1 MADFNTGSPSLP
13 AHFVSTP
20 SFNCQMPDPVRRPF
34 ACLACCIFAA
44 SPAGHAAEDA
54 GAVHLAA
61 VSVRKATSASREAA
75 GGGDAVGGDVPL
87 RLRNERRFNVLGGKK
102 KPVMPEVGIP
112 YSFDPKETDEYP
124 LFVLAE
130 RLEGRTDDVA
140 VATGDVELRKAGF
153 LFYGDKI
160 LYWPLDDEVDATGNV
175 RMLREG
181 AEFTAPHVRMKMS
194 EQVGFAEDAD
204 YLIVKQVPSRF
215 LSKQLLVPVVTAA
228 GSNAVS
234 TSAPMM
240 LRIPGNYGLPTTA
253 PATRPSLAGGT
264 AERAEFEGENQV
276 TLFDSTFST
285 CKPGDRDW
293 YVRASEM
300 HLDYDREVGTAKDAS
315 MWFKDV
321 PIFYSPVATFP
332 LNRQRQSGFMH
343 PFLATS
349 SRSGLDL
356 TLPYYWN
363 IAPNYDATFYPRY
376 MSKRGLQLGAEV
388 RYWGFNSGAAG
399 DPNTYK
405 AEYMPHDQVADRDR
419 YAYLIKHQQNLGQG
433 VSATVNYNRVSDDFY
448 WQDTSSRL
456 FETSQVQLPQ
466 QFQLAYNPL
475 PWLQTTTQVLR
486 YQTLQT
492 DPKNPVLAPYFL
504 EPQVNVVGFKPDLLG
519 ADLTLIGQYS
529 RFTHPDAGR
538 LLSGVRPQGDRMV
551 LYPQFS
557 LPIVH
562 PAFTFIPKVGVSATR
577 YSLSD
582 QVAGAD
588 SSVSRV
594 VPIFTL
600 DSSVIFERETSL
612 LDNAFIQTLEP
623 RLYYVN
629 IPYRDQTRIPL
640 FDTAQAD
647 FNFAQ
652 IFSENRYSGFDRIND
667 ANQLTAALVTRY
679 LDGNT
684 GAERFKAMVGQ
695 RYYFSPSRVTLNY
708 TPLGSTVAP
717 VGNQAQGYSNVL
729 AAFSGL
735 VLPKTYADFALDYN
749 FRDSLTD
756 RVSVGVRFQP
766 DLAKVLSASYRYTRD
781 SATNI
786 TQVDQVDIA
795 GQWPLTSRLYAVGRF
810 NWSFLGKQ
818 TVGNTSPGGQLL
830 EAIAGLEYNAGCWTT
845 RIVAQRLAAIS
856 GSPNNVLF
864 LQLEFNDFASV
875 GSSPISLLR
884 RSIPGYGKTNE
895 LTSSSLLT
903 TQ

>member
-1 MADFNTGSPSLP
+1 M
-13 AHFVSTP
+13 
-20 SFNCQMPDPVRRPF
+20 
-34 ACLACCIFAA
+34 FAA
-44 SPAGHAAEDA
+44 VSAGHAAEDA
-54 GAVHLAA
+54 GSVQLAA
-61 VSVRKATSASREAA
+61 ASVRKDAPASRDPVP
-75 GGGDAVGGDVPL
+75 GGGDALGDDLPL
-87 RLRNERRFNVLGGKK
+87 RLRGERRFNVLGGKK

-112 YSFDPKETDEYP
+112 YAFEPKKNDDYP
-124 LFVLAE
+124 LFVIADH
-130 RLEGRTDDVA
+130 LEGRTDDVA
-140 VATGDVELRKAGF
+140 VATGDVELRKAGTQ
-153 LFYGDKI
+153 FYGDKVI
-160 LYWPLDDEVDATGNV
+160 YWPLDDEVDATGNV
-175 RMLREG
+175 RMLQEG
-181 AEFTAPHVRMKMS
+181 TEFTAPHVRMKMS
-194 EQVGFAEDAD
+194 EQIGFAEDAD

-215 LSKQLLVPVVTAA
+215 YSKQKLVPVVTVAS
-228 GSNAVS
+228 SNAII
-234 TSAPMM
+234 TNTPMM
-240 LRIPGNYGLPTTA
+240 LRVPDNYGLPTTA
-253 PATRPSLAGGT
+253 PHTRPSLASGT
-264 AERAEFEGENQV
+264 AERAEFEGENQI

-300 HLDYDREVGTAKDAS
+300 HLDYDREVGTAKNAT

-321 PIFYSPVATFP
+321 PIFYSPVATFA
-332 LNRQRQSGFMH
+332 LNHQRQSGFLH

-356 TLPYYWN
+356 TVPYYWN
-363 IAPNYDATFYPRY
+363 IAPNYDATLYPRY

-388 RYWGFNSGAAG
+388 RYWDFNSGVPG
-399 DPNTYK
+399 DSNAYK
-405 AEYMPHDQVADRDR
+405 VEYMPHDQEADRER
-419 YAYLIKHQQNLGQG
+419 YAYQIKHQQNLGQG
-433 VSATVNYNRVSDDFY
+433 VSAVVNYNRVSDSFY

-456 FETSQVQLPQ
+456 FQTSQVQLPQ
-466 QFQLAYNPL
+466 QFLIGYTPV
-475 PWLQTTTQVLR
+475 PWLQTNTQVLR

-492 DPKNPVLAPYFL
+492 DPKNPVLPPYFL
-504 EPQVNVVGFKPDLLG
+504 EPQVNLIGFKPDLLG
-519 ADLTLIGQYS
+519 TDFALIGQYS
-529 RFTHPDAGR
+529 RFTHPDANR
-538 LLSGVRPQGDRMV
+538 LLSDLRPQGDRMV
-551 LYPQFS
+551 LYPQVS

-562 PAFTFIPKVGVSATR
+562 PAFTFIPKIGVSATQ
-577 YSLSD
+577 YSLNNL
-582 QVAGAD
+582 VPGAD

-594 VPIFTL
+594 LPIFSV

-629 IPYRDQTRIPL
+629 IPYKDQTKIPL

-667 ANQLTAALVTRY
+667 ANQLTAAVVTRF

-708 TPLGSTVAP
+708 TPLGSTVIP
-717 VGNQAQGYSNVL
+717 VGNQAQGYSDFL

-735 VLPKTYADFALDYN
+735 VLPKTYADFAVDYN
-749 FRDSLTD
+749 FRDSLAE
-756 RVSVGVRFQP
+756 RVSAGVRFQP
-766 DLAKVLSASYRYTRD
+766 ELAKVISASYRYTRD
-781 SATNI
+781 PNFNVA
-786 TQVDQVDIA
+786 QVDQVDIA
-795 GQWPLTSRLYAVGRF
+795 GQWPLTNRLYAVGRF

-818 TVGNTSPGGQLL
+818 TVANTSPGGQLL

-875 GSSPISLLR
+875 GTDPISLLR

>member
-1 MADFNTGSPSLP
+1 M
-13 AHFVSTP
+13 
-20 SFNCQMPDPVRRPF
+20 
-34 ACLACCIFAA
+34 FAA
-44 SPAGHAAEDA
+44 VPAGHAAEDA
-54 GAVHLAA
+54 DSVQLAA
-61 VSVRKATSASREAA
+61 VSVRKAAPASRDAA
-75 GGGDAVGGDVPL
+75 PGGGTAVSDDLQL
-87 RLRNERRFNVLGGKK
+87 RLRSERRFNVLGGKRT
-102 KPVMPEVGIP
+102 PVMPEVGIP
-112 YSFDPKETDEYP
+112 YAFDPKKSDDYP
-124 LFVLAE
+124 LFVIAE
-130 RLEGRTDDVA
+130 HLEGRTDDVA
-140 VATGDVELRKAGF
+140 VATGDVELRKAGS
-153 LFYGDKI
+153 LFYGDKVI
-160 LYWPLDDEVDATGNV
+160 YWPLDDEVDATGNV
-175 RMLREG
+175 RMLQEG
-181 AEFTAPHVRMKMS
+181 TEFTAPHVRMKMS
-194 EQVGFAEDAD
+194 EQVGFVEDAD
-204 YLIVKQVPSRF
+204 YLIVKQVPSRV
-215 LSKQLLVPVVTAA
+215 LSKQILMPVATSSS
-228 GSNAVS
+228 SNAVN

-240 LRIPGNYGLPTTA
+240 LNVPGNYGLPTTV
-253 PATRPSLAGGT
+253 PATRPSLASGT
-264 AERAEFEGENQV
+264 AERAEFEGENQI

-300 HLDYDREVGTAKDAS
+300 HLDYDREVGTAKDAT

-332 LNRQRQSGFMH
+332 LNHQRQSGFMH

-356 TLPYYWN
+356 TIPYYWN
-363 IAPNYDATFYPRY
+363 IAPNYDATLYPRY
-376 MSKRGLQLGAEV
+376 MARRGLQLGAEV
-388 RYWGFNSGAAG
+388 RYWGFNSGVAG
-399 DPNTYK
+399 DPNAYK
-405 AEYMPHDQVADRDR
+405 AEYMPHDQLADRDR
-419 YAYLIKHQQNLGQG
+419 YAYQIKHQQNLGQG
-433 VSATVNYNRVSDDFY
+433 ASAVVNYNRVSDSFY

-456 FETSQVQLPQ
+456 FQTSQVQLPQ
-466 QFQLAYNPL
+466 QFLLSYVPV
-475 PWLQTTTQVLR
+475 PWLQTTTQVQR
-486 YQTLQT
+486 FQTLQT
-492 DPKNPVLAPYFL
+492 DPKNPVLPPYFL
-504 EPQVNVVGFKPDLLG
+504 EPQVNLVGFKPDVLG
-519 ADLTLIGQYS
+519 TDLAVIGQYT
-529 RFTHPDAGR
+529 RFNRPDAGR
-538 LLSGVRPQGDRMV
+538 LLSDLRPQGDRMV
-551 LYPQFS
+551 LYPQLS

-562 PAFTFIPKVGVSATR
+562 PAFTFIPKIGVSATR

-594 VPIFTL
+594 LPIFTV

-612 LDNAFIQTLEP
+612 LGNDFIQTLEP

-629 IPYRDQTRIPL
+629 IPYKDQTGIPL

-667 ANQLTAALVTRY
+667 ANQLTAAVVTRF
-679 LDGNT
+679 LDGTT

-717 VGNQAQGYSNVL
+717 VGNQERGSSNVL

-735 VLPKTYADFALDYN
+735 VLPRTYADFALDYN

-756 RVSVGVRFQP
+756 RFSVGVRFQP

-781 SATNI
+781 PNNNVA
-786 TQVDQVDIA
+786 QVDQVDIA
-795 GQWPLTSRLYAVGRF
+795 GQWPLTNRLYAVGRF

-818 TVGNTSPGGQLL
+818 TLTNTTPGGQLL

-875 GSSPISLLR
+875 GTDPVSLLR
-884 RSIPGYGKTNE
+884 RSIPGYGKSNE

>member
-1 MADFNTGSPSLP
+1 M
-13 AHFVSTP
+13 
-20 SFNCQMPDPVRRPF
+20 
-34 ACLACCIFAA
+34 FAA
-44 SPAGHAAEDA
+44 VPAGHAADDTD
-54 GAVHLAA
+54 GVQLAA
-61 VSVRKATSASREAA
+61 VSVRKGTPASRDAVP
-75 GGGDAVGGDVPL
+75 GGGDAVGDDLPL

-102 KPVMPEVGIP
+102 KPVVPEVGIP
-112 YSFDPKETDEYP
+112 YPFDPKKNDDYP
-124 LFVLAE
+124 LFVIAE
-130 RLEGRTDDVA
+130 HLEGRTDDVA
-140 VATGDVELRKAGF
+140 VATGDVELHKAGS
-153 LFYGDKI
+153 LFYGDKVI
-160 LYWPLDDEVDATGNV
+160 YWPLDDEVDATGNV
-175 RMLREG
+175 RMLQEG
-181 AEFTAPHVRMKMS
+181 TEFAGPHVRMKMS
-194 EQVGFAEDAD
+194 EQIGFVEDAD

-215 LSKQLLVPVVTAA
+215 VSKQKLVPVVTVAS
-228 GSNAVS
+228 SNAVT

-240 LRIPGNYGLPTTA
+240 LRIPDNYGLPTTA
-253 PATRPSLAGGT
+253 PPTRPSLASGT
-264 AERAEFEGENQV
+264 AERAEFEGENQI

-293 YVRASEM
+293 YLRASEM
-300 HLDYDREVGTAKDAS
+300 HLDYDRDVGSAKNAT

-321 PIFYSPVATFP
+321 PIFYLPVATFP
-332 LNRQRQSGFMH
+332 LNHERHSGFMH
-343 PFLATS
+343 PLLASS

-356 TLPYYWN
+356 TVPYYWN

-376 MSKRGLQLGAEV
+376 MSRRGLQLGAEG
-388 RYWGFNSGAAG
+388 RYWGFNSGNPA
-399 DPNTYK
+399 DPNAYK
-405 AEYMPHDQVADRDR
+405 AEYMPHDQIADRDR
-419 YAYLIKHQQNLGQG
+419 YAYQIKHQQTLGQG
-433 VSATVNYNRVSDDFY
+433 VSAAVNYNRVSDSFY

-456 FETSQVQLPQ
+456 FQTSQVQLPQ
-466 QFQLAYNPL
+466 QFVLAYTPV

-492 DPKNPVLAPYFL
+492 DPKNPVLPPYFL
-504 EPQVNVVGFKPDLLG
+504 EPQVNLVGFKPDVLG
-519 ADLTLIGQYS
+519 TDLTLIGQYT

-538 LLSGVRPQGDRMV
+538 LLSDVRPQGDRMV
-551 LYPQFS
+551 LYPQLS

-562 PAFTFIPKVGVSATR
+562 PAFTFIPKIGVSATQ
-577 YSLSD
+577 YSLNN

-594 VPIFTL
+594 LPVFTL

-629 IPYRDQTRIPL
+629 IPYKDQTKIPL

-708 TPLGSTVAP
+708 TPLGSTVVP
-717 VGNQAQGYSNVL
+717 VGNQSQGYSNIL

-735 VLPKTYADFALDYN
+735 VLPKTYADFAVDYN
-749 FRDSLTD
+749 FRDSLSD

-766 DLAKVLSASYRYTRD
+766 ELAKVLSASYRYTRNTT
-781 SATNI
+781 TNVA
-786 TQVDQVDIA
+786 QVDQVDIA
-795 GQWPLTSRLYAVGRF
+795 GQWPLTNRLYAVGRF

-818 TVGNTSPGGQLL
+818 TVSNTSPGGQLL

-864 LQLEFNDFASV
+864 LQLEFNDFTSI
-875 GSSPISLLR
+875 GTDPISLLR
-884 RSIPGYGKTNE
+884 RSVPGYGKTNE